1 MAVWLATRRVRVCSL
16 VGRDDKLVVMGKVES
31 GRELSTASE
40 WIIQNGTC
48 FAIFAYDA
56 ARSINLE
63 LAERRVHEATQRQTM
78 PHKRRAPSY
87 FEYQPPPLR
96 VSQDTEPIH
105 VGKFPARSS
114 VDLLLYDFGA
124 VTVTYGFPIAGPF
137 ADLLQLSEELYDNEL
152 LLSDSRLRVNQLLQ
166 VMGEAATQ
174 ASVAP
179 VVEDYVIFHIESFA
193 QPFDTNRFCSEQGR
207 QIAQILRAERQMLS
221 DQEVDD
227 AISTRISFGTED
239 LTIADWNAALLVD
252 REGEDVRA
260 VLDFANVELLEMRYL
275 DQRLDRA
282 LDEAYDTLSRPS
294 FNLLRVFGYYSA
306 ALRRVAELQVDNA
319 ILFEGVNN
327 TLKLLGDQYLARVYR
342 LVNRRF
348 HLDEWDASILRKL
361 QTLESIYEKISDQ
374 AANRRMEILE
384 WVIIILIAASIAL
397 EFRH

>member
-1 MAVWLATRRVRVCSL
+1 MAKA
-16 VGRDDKLVVMGKVES
+16 ES
-31 GRELSTASE
+31 APEFSTASD
-40 WIIQNGTC
+40 WVIQNGTC
-48 FAIFAYDA
+48 FVIFAYDA

-96 VSQDTEPIH
+96 VSQDTEPVH
-105 VGKFPARSS
+105 EGRFAARAS
-114 VDLLLYDFGA
+114 VDLLVYDFGA
-124 VTVTYGFPIAGPF
+124 VTATYSFPINGPF
-137 ADLLQLSEELYDNEL
+137 ADLLQLSEGLYDNET
-152 LLSDSRLRVNQLLQ
+152 LLSNSRLRVNHLLE
-166 VMGEAATQ
+166 VIGNAANQ
-174 ASVAP
+174 ARVAP
-179 VVEDYVIFHIESFA
+179 VVEDYVVFHIESFTQSFGA
-193 QPFDTNRFCSEQGR
+193 SRFCSEQGR
-207 QIAQILRAERQMLS
+207 QIAQILRAERQVLS
-221 DQEVDD
+221 DQEVED
-227 AISTRISFGTED
+227 AISARISFGIDD
-239 LTIADWNAALLVD
+239 LTIVDWNAALLVD

-275 DQRLDRA
+275 DQKLDRA
-282 LDEAYDTLSRPS
+282 LDEAYDSLSRPS
-294 FNLLRVFGYYSA
+294 LNLLRVFGYYSA

-342 LVNRRF
+342 LVNKRF

-384 WVIIILIAASIAL
+384 WVIIILIAASIML
-397 EFRH
+397 EFI

>member
-1 MAVWLATRRVRVCSL
+1 MVQ
-16 VGRDDKLVVMGKVES
+16 VES
-31 GRELSTASE
+31 GGELSTTSA

-48 FAIFAYDA
+48 FVIFAHDA

-96 VSQDTEPIH
+96 VSQDTEPVH
-105 VGKFPARSS
+105 VGKFPARGS

-124 VTVTYGFPIAGPF
+124 VTVTYSFAIAGPF
-137 ADLLQLSEELYDNEL
+137 VDLLQLSEELYDNEL

-166 VMGEAATQ
+166 VLGEAAIQ

-193 QPFDTNRFCSEQGR
+193 QPFDTSRFCSEQRR
-207 QIAQILRAERQMLS
+207 QIAQILRAERQILS

-282 LDEAYDTLSRPS
+282 LDQAYDTLSRPS

>member
-1 MAVWLATRRVRVCSL
+1 M
-16 VGRDDKLVVMGKVES
+16 
-31 GRELSTASE
+31 
-40 WIIQNGTC
+40 IQNGC
-48 FAIFAYDA
+48 GFVLFAYDA
-56 ARSINLE
+56 ARAINLD
-63 LAERRVHEATQRQTM
+63 LAERRIHEATQRQTM

-96 VSQDTEPIH
+96 LSQETEPVRI
-105 VGKFPARSS
+105 GQFTARGS

-124 VTVTYGFPIAGPF
+124 VTVSYSFPFKGPLG
-137 ADLLQLSEELYDNEL
+137 DLLQLSEELYDNEF
-152 LLSDSRLRVNQLLQ
+152 LLSDSRLRVSQLLK
-166 VMGEAATQ
+166 VMGEAANQ
-174 ASVAP
+174 ANVAP
-179 VVEDYVIFHIESFA
+179 VVEDYVVFHIQSFN
-193 QPFDTNRFCSEQGR
+193 QPFDAKRFCFEQAR
-207 QIAQILRAERQMLS
+207 QIAQILRAERQPLS
-221 DQEVDD
+221 DQEIED
-227 AISTRISFGTED
+227 ANAAKISFGIDD
-239 LTIADWNAALLVD
+239 LTVVDWNAALMID

-282 LDEAYDTLSRPS
+282 LDQAYDTLSRPS
-294 FNLLRVFGYYSA
+294 LNLLRVFGYSSA
-306 ALRRVAELQVDNA
+306 AMRRVGELQVDNA

-397 EFRH
+397 EFI

>member
-1 MAVWLATRRVRVCSL
+1 MA
-16 VGRDDKLVVMGKVES
+16 KMES
-31 GRELSTASE
+31 GREFSTASE
-40 WIIQNGTC
+40 WTIQNGTC
-48 FAIFAYDA
+48 FVTFAYDA

-96 VSQDTEPIH
+96 VSQDTEPVH
-105 VGKFPARSS
+105 VGRFAVRAS
-114 VDLLLYDFGA
+114 VDLLVYDFGA
-124 VTVTYGFPIAGPF
+124 VTATYSFPINGPF
-137 ADLLQLSEELYDNEL
+137 TDLLQLSEGLYDNET
-152 LLSDSRLRVNQLLQ
+152 LLSDSRLRVNHLLQ
-166 VMGEAATQ
+166 VIGNAANQ

-179 VVEDYVIFHIESFA
+179 VVEDYVVFHIESFA
-193 QPFDTNRFCSEQGR
+193 QPFYASRFCSEQGR
-207 QIAQILRAERQMLS
+207 QIAQILRAERQILS

-227 AISTRISFGTED
+227 AITARISFGIED
-239 LTIADWNAALLVD
+239 LTIIDWNAALLID

-294 FNLLRVFGYYSA
+294 LNLLRVFGYYSA

-342 LVNRRF
+342 LVNKRF

-397 EFRH
+397 EFV

>member
-1 MAVWLATRRVRVCSL
+1 MAQ
-16 VGRDDKLVVMGKVES
+16 VES
-31 GRELSTASE
+31 GGELSTTSE

-48 FAIFAYDA
+48 FVIFAHDA

-96 VSQDTEPIH
+96 VSQDTEPVH
-105 VGKFPARSS
+105 VGKFPARGS

-124 VTVTYGFPIAGPF
+124 VTVTYSFPIAGPF

-193 QPFDTNRFCSEQGR
+193 QPFDTSRFCSEQRR
-207 QIAQILRAERQMLS
+207 QIAQILRAERQILS

-282 LDEAYDTLSRPS
+282 LDQAYDTLSRPS

>member
-1 MAVWLATRRVRVCSL
+1 MAKA
-16 VGRDDKLVVMGKVES
+16 ES

-40 WIIQNGTC
+40 WMIQNGTC
-48 FAIFAYDA
+48 FVTFAYDA

-96 VSQDTEPIH
+96 VSQDTEPVQ
-105 VGKFPARSS
+105 VGRFAARAS
-114 VDLLLYDFGA
+114 VDLLVYDFGA
-124 VTVTYGFPIAGPF
+124 VTASYSFPINGPF
-137 ADLLQLSEELYDNEL
+137 ADLLQLSEGLYDNEN
-152 LLSDSRLRVNQLLQ
+152 LLSNSRLRVNHLLQ
-166 VMGEAATQ
+166 VIGTAANQ

-179 VVEDYVIFHIESFA
+179 VVEDYVVFHIESFA
-193 QPFDTNRFCSEQGR
+193 QPFDASRFCSEQGR
-207 QIAQILRAERQMLS
+207 QIAQILRAERQVLS
-221 DQEVDD
+221 DQEVED
-227 AISTRISFGTED
+227 ANSARIAFGIED
-239 LTIADWNAALLVD
+239 LTLIDWNAALLVD

-282 LDEAYDTLSRPS
+282 LDETYDTLSRPS
-294 FNLLRVFGYYSA
+294 LNLLRVFGYYSA

-327 TLKLLGDQYLARVYR
+327 TLKLLGDQFLARVYR
-342 LVNRRF
+342 LVNKRF
-348 HLDEWDASILRKL
+348 HLEEWDASILRKL

-384 WVIIILIAASIAL
+384 WVIIVLIAASIAL
-397 EFRH
+397 EFI

>member
-1 MAVWLATRRVRVCSL
+1 M
-16 VGRDDKLVVMGKVES
+16 DQVES
-31 GRELSTASE
+31 GGELSTASE

-48 FAIFAYDA
+48 FVIFAHDA

-96 VSQDTEPIH
+96 VSQDTEPVH
-105 VGKFPARSS
+105 VGKFPARGS

-124 VTVTYGFPIAGPF
+124 VTVTYSFPIAGPF

-193 QPFDTNRFCSEQGR
+193 QPFDTSRFCSEQRR
-207 QIAQILRAERQMLS
+207 QIAQILRAERQILS

-282 LDEAYDTLSRPS
+282 LDQAYDTLSRPS

>member
-1 MAVWLATRRVRVCSL
+1 
-16 VGRDDKLVVMGKVES
+16 MGKVKS
-31 GRELSTASE
+31 GQELSTASE

-96 VSQDTEPIH
+96 VSQDTEPVHI
-105 VGKFPARSS
+105 GKFPARGS

-137 ADLLQLSEELYDNEL
+137 ADLLQLSEELYDNEF
-152 LLSDSRLRVNQLLQ
+152 LLSDSRLRVSQLLQ

-193 QPFDTNRFCSEQGR
+193 QPSDTSRFCSEQGR
-207 QIAQILRAERQMLS
+207 QIAQILRAERQILS

-397 EFRH
+397 EFRR

>member
-1 MAVWLATRRVRVCSL
+1 MVQ
-16 VGRDDKLVVMGKVES
+16 VES
-31 GRELSTASE
+31 GGELSTTSE

-48 FAIFAYDA
+48 FVIFAHDA

-96 VSQDTEPIH
+96 VSQDTEPVH

-124 VTVTYGFPIAGPF
+124 VTVTYSFPIAGPF

-193 QPFDTNRFCSEQGR
+193 QPFDTSRFCSEQRR
-207 QIAQILRAERQMLS
+207 QIAQILRAERQILS

-227 AISTRISFGTED
+227 AISTRISFGTDD

-282 LDEAYDTLSRPS
+282 LDQAYDTLSRPS

-397 EFRH
+397 EFRR